1 MIFQKDQFSYMLWI
15 DIANT
20 TSKMIRP
27 FNRLPMGDSG
37 STTDFNR
44 NKAEKKKNFNRFF
57 AFFIGV
63 I

>member
-1 MIFQKDQFSYMLWI
+1 MLWI